1 MARNEREPKR
11 EPKTRSSV
19 HPPSPVGS
27 WTKSSPS
34 SLPTP
39 SHFPPSK
46 GKSLDKFLRCGR
58 AGQRPEGMLPLFTY
72 IFLVC
77 WSLKLIDCIFVLLY
91 IWIINFRD
99 LTRNINIIPLGG
111 VGEVGLGQA
120 LTRVSLSRE
129 KSRVEREISLS
140 ISKIW
145 YFPFLFLLSIFESGN
160 KKFSFYSRF
169 SRVERKN
176 SLSTLDFREFD
187 TETLVF
193 SLDFWEFKL
202 RVQHHL

>member
-111 VGEVGLGQA
+111 VGGVIY
-120 LTRVSLSRE
+120 LSRSYWLL
-129 KSRVEREISLS
+129 KLISLS
-140 ISKIW
+140 LAKSNTLEI
-145 YFPFLFLLSIFESGN
+145 LQT
-160 KKFSFYSRF
+160 
-169 SRVERKN
+169 RVKS
-176 SLSTLDFREFD
+176 SLQLEIYQDI
-187 TETLVF
+187 
-193 SLDFWEFKL
+193 K
-202 RVQHHL
+202 